1 MLNAAST
8 TLPPPKKISGYLMQ
22 QLWGNL
28 SSHSLTAVDIRPPI
42 MLAQVEIMA
51 DEKIWISEEIQRNKI
66 QIREGSEIK

>member
-8 TLPPPKKISGYLMQ
+8 TLPPQKKISGYLMQ

-51 DEKIWISEEIQRNKI
+51 DEKI
-66 QIREGSEIK
+66 